1 MLTYWP
7 RRRIAS
13 MVPSINSLR
22 RSTLCWCHRRF
33 RPSVFVVPAGMC
45 CATIAGPIRSII
57 SIVRLNSED
66 FPPGPQ
72 TTALCPG
79 RGNCYLGK
87 TGRLSHS
94 SGVRHRHRVATS
106 IADDGVM
113 AVGLNGGPTPGPKHR
128 ADPQRPPTA
137 LTDPATLPSGAP
149 TKPASLAESFAGA
162 DPQAD
167 AERRQGLRRMKVV
180 ALSFL
185 IGATGVFLGCRWAQA
200 AGFTAAWVG
209 YVGAAGE
216 AGMVGALAD
225 WFAVTALFKHPLG
238 IPIPHTAIIKR
249 KKDQLGEGLGT
260 FVRETFL
267 SREVVGTKSR
277 DAQIPSRLGKWLSD
291 TSHAERV
298 AAESATV
305 LRVVVELLRDDDVQ
319 HVIDRMIVRRLADR
333 AFQWSLNA
341 GEVIQRVIER
351 DSPTWSPRFID
362 HLVGDRIHRELMDF
376 TDKVRRNPEHE
387 LRRSATRFLFEF
399 ADDLQ
404 HDDTTIARAEAV
416 KEQLMS
422 REEVTN
428 AAATAWTTLKR
439 LVLEGVDD
447 PSSALRTRITDAV
460 VSIGES
466 LRDDAELRDKVDNWI
481 VRGAE
486 HLVGQYGVE
495 ITAII
500 TDTIERWDA
509 EEASRRIELHVDRD
523 LQFIRINGTV
533 VGSLAGLIIYGLAQL
548 LF

>member
-1 MLTYWP
+1 VGPCRGGNSYHP
-7 RRRIAS
+7 NPAAGAQVAAPAS
-13 MVPSINSLR
+13 SPNTDPM
-22 RSTLCWCHRRF
+22 
-33 RPSVFVVPAGMC
+33 
-45 CATIAGPIRSII
+45 
-57 SIVRLNSED
+57 
-66 FPPGPQ
+66 
-72 TTALCPG
+72 
-79 RGNCYLGK
+79 
-87 TGRLSHS
+87 
-94 SGVRHRHRVATS
+94 
-106 IADDGVM
+106 ADDGAV
-113 AVGLNGGPTPGPKHR
+113 AVGLNGRPASGPKHR
-128 ADPQRPPTA
+128 AGPRTGPAPLPPG
-137 LTDPATLPSGAP
+137 DVG
-149 TKPASLAESFAGA
+149 KRASFAESFAGA

-167 AERRQGLRRMKVV
+167 AERRRGLRRMKMV

-185 IGATGVFLGCRWAQA
+185 VGATTVFLGCRWVQA
-200 AGFTAAWVG
+200 GGGAAAWVG

-225 WFAVTALFKHPLG
+225 WFAVTALFTHPLG

-249 KKDQLGEGLGT
+249 KKDQLGESLGT
-260 FVRETFL
+260 FVRENFL
-267 SREVVGTKSR
+267 SPEVVGTKIR
-277 DAQIPSRLGKWLSD
+277 DAQIPSRLGKWLSELP
-291 TSHAERV
+291 HAERV
-298 AAESATV
+298 AAESAIV
-305 LRVVVELLRDDDVQ
+305 LRVVVEMLRDDDVQ
-319 HVIDRMIVRRLADR
+319 LVIDRMIVRRIAEPRWGPPVGRVLSTLLAENRQEALIQLLADR

-404 HDDTTIARAEAV
+404 NDDGTIARAEAV

-422 REEVTN
+422 RDEVTN
-428 AAATAWTTLKR
+428 AAATAWKTLKR

-447 PSSALRTRITDAV
+447 PSSALRTRIADAV
-460 VSIGES
+460 VQIGES

-481 VRGAE
+481 VRAAE
-486 HLVGQYGVE
+486 HLVAQYGVE

-509 EEASRRIELHVDRD
+509 EEASRRIELHVGRD

-533 VGSLAGLIIYGLAQL
+533 VGSLAGLVIYAVAQL
-548 LF
+548 FF